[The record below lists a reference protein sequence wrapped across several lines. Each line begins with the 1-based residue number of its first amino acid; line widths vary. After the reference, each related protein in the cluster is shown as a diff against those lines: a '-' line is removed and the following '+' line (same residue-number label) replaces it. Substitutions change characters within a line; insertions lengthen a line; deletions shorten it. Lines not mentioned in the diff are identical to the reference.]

1 MPSTILLLIVV
12 VFAAAVALLALV
24 GGRRLW
30 KRPFPGEPPQDRM
43 TRQQA
48 AALREEL
55 SGLKKTLSRKAE
67 IADRLPVI
75 AKNLTERLPESAFPS
90 ILVRGAKELF
100 GADQV
105 GYFSPLEGSTDF
117 TLAVGTGYPAE
128 WQGKIRVAPDE
139 GLLGLALQKKIVAAR
154 IDPLAGSGLRVSSR
168 SLERIG
174 IPPDFAAP
182 IFGPTGINGV
192 LVITGCPHSLEEERK
207 YVSMLADLFSIAME
221 KAALADATRTGAW
234 RDELTGV
241 STRLHFLQRF
251 ESEIRRT
258 ENYQQSFSLF
268 MFDIDRFKTI
278 NDAYGHSVGD
288 AVIQRVAEI
297 TKKYTRISDIVGRY
311 GGDEFLVLIT
321 STTREQALRYSEN
334 IRSRIAEDELR
345 IQGVN
350 DPVRLTISGGLAFFP
365 IHGQTTT
372 DLMQAADHALYEAK
386 RKGRNRTVVA
396 KVSSL
401 ADAVDGERTTPD

>member
-1 MPSTILLLIVV
+1 
-12 VFAAAVALLALV
+12 
-24 GGRRLW
+24 
-30 KRPFPGEPPQDRM
+30 
-43 TRQQA
+43 
-48 AALREEL
+48 
-55 SGLKKTLSRKAE
+55 
-67 IADRLPVI
+67 
-75 AKNLTERLPESAFPS
+75 
-90 ILVRGAKELF
+90 
-100 GADQV
+100 V
-105 GYFSPLEGSTDF
+105 GYFSPVEGSTEF
-117 TLAVGTGYPAE
+117 ALAVGTGYPAD
-128 WQGKIRVAPDE
+128 WQGEIRVAPDE
-139 GLLGLALQKKIVAAR
+139 GLLGLSLQKKIVAAR

-182 IFGPTGINGV
+182 IFGPGGIHGV
-192 LVITGCPHSLEEERK
+192 LVLTGCPHSLEDERK

-221 KAALADATRTGAW
+221 KARLADATRTGGW

-258 ENYQQSFSLF
+258 ENYQLSFSLF

-278 NDAYGHSVGD
+278 NDTYGHSVGD

-297 TKKYTRISDIVGRY
+297 TKKYTRSSDIVGRY

-321 STTREQALRYSEN
+321 STSREQAIRYSEN
-334 IRSRIAEDELR
+334 IRSRIADDELR
-345 IQGVN
+345 IQGVD
-350 DPVRLTISGGLAFFP
+350 DPIRLTISGGLAFFP
-365 IHGQTTT
+365 VNGQTTT

-396 KVSSL
+396 RVSSL
-401 ADAVDGERTTPD
+401 ADAIDGERTAD

>member
-1 MPSTILLLIVV
+1 MPSTVLLLIVA
-12 VFAAAVALLALV
+12 FAAAVAVLV
-24 GGRRLW
+24 FVAGGKPW
-30 KRPFPGEPPQDRM
+30 KRPLPEEQPPDRA
-43 TRQQA
+43 TRLQA
-48 AALREEL
+48 AALREEID
-55 SGLKKTLSRKAE
+55 GLKKTLSRKAD

-75 AKNLTERLPESAFPS
+75 AKNLTERLPESAFPA
-90 ILVRGAKELF
+90 ILVRAAKELF
-100 GADQV
+100 GSDQV
-105 GYFSPLEGSTDF
+105 GYFSPVERSTDF
-117 TLAVGTGYPAE
+117 TLTVGTGYPAE
-128 WQGKIRVAPDE
+128 LQGEIRVAPDE

-154 IDPLAGSGLRVSSR
+154 IDPLAGSGLRMSSR
-168 SLERIG
+168 SLERMG

-182 IFGPTGINGV
+182 VFGSSGIHGV
-192 LVITGCPHSLEEERK
+192 LILTGCPHTLEEERK
-207 YVSMLADLFSIAME
+207 YVSMLVDLFSIAME
-221 KAALADATRTGAW
+221 KARLADASRTGGW

-268 MFDIDRFKTI
+268 MFDIDRFKTV
-278 NDAYGHSVGD
+278 NDTYGHTVGD
-288 AVIQRVAEI
+288 AVIKRVAEI
-297 TKKYTRISDIVGRY
+297 TKKYTRSSDLVGRY

-334 IRSRIAEDELR
+334 IRGRIAEDELR
-345 IQGVN
+345 IQGVD
-350 DPVRLTISGGLAFFP
+350 DPIRLTISGGLAFFP

-396 KVSSL
+396 KVSTL
-401 ADAVDGERTTPD
+401 ADAIAGERTGD